1 MGAYTRYII
10 NENYCTCTAQIHS
23 IFLYNFDRVITE
35 AELHDVLNIKD
46 KHLPHSSVNLQN

>member
-1 MGAYTRYII
+1 MKII
-10 NENYCTCTAQIHS
+10 AHAQHINSQHTNIHC
-23 IFLYNFDRVITE
+23 IFLYNFDRVIIE